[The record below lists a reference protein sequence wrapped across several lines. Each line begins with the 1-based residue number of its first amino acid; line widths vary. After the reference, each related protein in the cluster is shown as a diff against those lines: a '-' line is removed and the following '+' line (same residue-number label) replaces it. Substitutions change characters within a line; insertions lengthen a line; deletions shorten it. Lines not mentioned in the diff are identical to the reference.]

1 LHHQTI
7 NNQMKESI
15 KKTDI
20 SPLVYLVIMVAVFWI
35 AV

>member
-1 LHHQTI
+1 
-7 NNQMKESI
+7 MKESI